1 MAQSERVENISDSR
15 ANIGRMANG
24 FECEVLI
31 VVTALASVARRHA
44 SVSRSVL
51 LSALLL
57 LCRVPFVWLLAAASS
72 ALKSAVGPLDILRS
86 SGPLVGGPM
95 LMWLVGLLFRLLA
108 SSRADPLLLLLV
120 VLSELTPLVVSGV
133 GGGGRRCG
141 SRGDRGRC
149 RRVHDL
155 VVELGV
161 VQRVR
166 VEPLGRGEQ
175 AQRRI
180 VHLIAEQ
187 GEPLFPFCLMPVVGT
202 GLLLRNPLDRTSTVG
217 QATAHGTT
225 VQRQKIT
232 PPPVTQFPSCSGPV
246 AKATD
251 PTERQASE
259 AGPRSAQSGNWHQQ
273 SASQLSSIFR
283 GLLE

>member
-15 ANIGRMANG
+15 ANIGRTANG

-86 SGPLVGGPM
+86 SGPLVGGPL

-108 SSRADPLLLLLV
+108 SSRADPLLLLLLV
-120 VLSELTPLVVSGV
+120 VLSELTPLVHAAAAVPVARDQLVLDLVLTSGV

-180 VHLIAEQ
+180 VHLIAEVHVHQ
-187 GEPLFPFCLMPVVGT
+187 VEEWPLATLR
-202 GLLLRNPLDRTSTVG
+202 LLGHFDR
-217 QATAHGTT
+217 
-225 VQRQKIT
+225 
-232 PPPVTQFPSCSGPV
+232 
-246 AKATD
+246 
-251 PTERQASE
+251 
-259 AGPRSAQSGNWHQQ
+259 
-273 SASQLSSIFR
+273 L
-283 GLLE
+283 